1 MGSPTGFLG
10 AVWRRI
16 APAAGGAPAHEHP
29 AESDDSISP
38 QANAALAEAEFNA
51 GVTTVRSTPPIITLE
66 TTSRCNL
73 RCVMCPH
80 ALGDVRRPKHLS
92 DSLVGRI
99 QRFVKRATDIQLHGI
114 GEPTLSPAFWGLLPA
129 LPPPQACRSSINTNL
144 TRLDDERLDRLLNS
158 NLKVV
163 NVSLDAASEA
173 TYRKIRGFSF
183 GHVLGNIERL
193 LAGRNE
199 RGQAYPLVHLN
210 MTLMRSNIEELA
222 DFIRLAA
229 RLGVDQAELW
239 HLNRA
244 AASEMARYVI
254 EKEGWTFD
262 YAREGLWNHPALS
275 NRCIREA
282 VALATEVGMP
292 LYLDH
297 NKPVYFDDGEAG
309 D

>member
-1 MGSPTGFLG
+1 MLG
-10 AVWRRI
+10 LVWHRFAWVAAII
-16 APAAGGAPAHEHP
+16 AARDPEPMTPE
-29 AESDDSISP
+29 
-38 QANAALAEAEFNA
+38 ANAALAEAEFEA
-51 GVTTVRSTPPIITLE
+51 GVTKVRSTPPIITLE

-80 ALGDVRRPKHLS
+80 ALGAVRRPKHLS
-92 DSLVGRI
+92 DELAEMV
-99 QRFVKRATDIQLHGI
+99 QRFVARATDVQLHGI
-114 GEPTLSPAFWGLLPA
+114 GEPTLSPAFWRLLPA

-144 TRLDDERLDRLLNS
+144 TQLDDERMNGLLNS

-163 NVSLDAASEA
+163 NVSLDAATEA

-183 GHVLGNIERL
+183 DHVLGNIERL
-193 LAGRNE
+193 LARRRE
-199 RGQAYPLVHLN
+199 RGQSYPLVHIN
-210 MTLMRSNIEELA
+210 MTLMRSNIEEVV

-239 HLNRA
+239 HLNRT

-254 EKEGWTFD
+254 KKEGWTFY

-282 VALATEVGMP
+282 VALAKEVGVP

-297 NKPVYFDDGEAG
+297 NKPVYFDD
-309 D
+309 DDDTD